1 MATKAKKYKNVYEKL
16 DSYIPTYGMSEVFLQ
31 DNDFMMSVLGDA
43 LKVVKLSD
51 NPFDSYSLNIMIDP
65 EDTERSHNYVIDGAF
80 KEIPLDDDTE
90 EMNLLR
96 KAVFEELDNLVSDGI
111 LEIEEDIELIAPTY
125 RNKK

>member
-1 MATKAKKYKNVYEKL
+1 MATKVKKYKNVYEKL

-43 LKVVKLSD
+43 LKVIKLSD
-51 NPFDSYSLNIMIDP
+51 NPFDNYSLNVMIDP
-65 EDTERSHNYVIDGAF
+65 EDSTRSHNYVLDGTF

-90 EMNLLR
+90 EMARLR

-111 LEIEEDIELIAPTY
+111 LEIEEDIELIAPVY

>member
-1 MATKAKKYKNVYEKL
+1 MATKVKKYKNVYEKL

-43 LKVVKLSD
+43 LKVIKLSD
-51 NPFDSYSLNIMIDP
+51 NPFDNYSLNVMIDP
-65 EDTERSHNYVIDGAF
+65 EDSTRSHNYVLHGTF

-90 EMNLLR
+90 EMARLR

>member
-1 MATKAKKYKNVYEKL
+1 MATKIKKYKNVYEKI

-43 LKVVKLSD
+43 LKVIQLSD
-51 NPFDSYSLNIMIDP
+51 NPFNNYSLNIMIDP
-65 EDTERSHNYVIDGAF
+65 EDTDRSHNYILDGAF

-111 LEIEEDIELIAPTY
+111 LEKEEEIELIAPVY

>member
-1 MATKAKKYKNVYEKL
+1 MATKVKKYKNVYEKL

-43 LKVVKLSD
+43 LKVIKLSD
-51 NPFDSYSLNIMIDP
+51 NPFDNYSLNVMIDP
-65 EDTERSHNYVIDGAF
+65 EDSERSHNYVLDGTF

-90 EMNLLR
+90 EMARLR